1 MRKTDYWNDLLERV
15 VRTFVQAA
23 LAVVVTDLAGVTDL
37 DTLKALGVAAA
48 AAGFSAV
55 IGLLGRHVGDP
66 DTASFAPRKG
76 Q

>member
-48 AAGFSAV
+48 AAGFAAV
-55 IGLLGRHVGDP
+55 VGLLGRYVGDP
-66 DTASFAPRKG
+66 DTASFASKG
-76 Q
+76 DQ